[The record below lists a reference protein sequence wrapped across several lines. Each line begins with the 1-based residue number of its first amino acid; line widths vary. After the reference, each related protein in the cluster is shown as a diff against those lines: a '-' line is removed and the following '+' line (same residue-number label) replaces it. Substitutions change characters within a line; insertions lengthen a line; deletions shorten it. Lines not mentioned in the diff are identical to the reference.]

1 MNLKIRKME
10 EHDLA
15 PLYELLSDE
24 QVMKYLEPPYS
35 KEQTARFLER
45 AGLSEPPLIYAVEQD
60 GLFIG
65 YVIFHDY
72 DETGMEI
79 GWVLHPRCWGNGV
92 ASALTG
98 QLIERSR
105 ELNKQPV
112 IECVPGQETTRHIA
126 MKFGFDHEGRKDG
139 LDVFRLKR

>member
-1 MNLKIRKME
+1 MELKIRKME
-10 EHDLA
+10 EHDLG
-15 PLYELLSDE
+15 PLYELLSNE
-24 QVMKYLEPPYS
+24 QVMRYLEPPYS
-35 KEQTARFLER
+35 KEKTMRFLER
-45 AGLSEPPLIYAVEQD
+45 AGLSDPPLIYAVEQD

-79 GWVLHPRCWGNGV
+79 GWVLHPTLWGNGV

-105 ELNKQPV
+105 ELKKQPV
-112 IECVPGQETTRHIA
+112 IECVPEQETTRHLA
-126 MKFGFDHEGRKDG
+126 LKFGFEYEGSKDG
-139 LDVFRLKR
+139 VDVFRLKK

>member
-1 MNLKIRKME
+1 MELKIRKME
-10 EHDLA
+10 EHDLG
-15 PLYELLSDE
+15 PLHELLSNE
-24 QVMKYLEPPYS
+24 QVMRYLEPPYS
-35 KEQTARFLER
+35 KEKTTRFLER
-45 AGLSEPPLIYAVEQD
+45 AGLSDPPLIYAVEQD

-79 GWVLHPRCWGNGV
+79 GWVLHPTIWGNGV

-105 ELNKQPV
+105 ELKKQPV
-112 IECVPGQETTRHIA
+112 IECVPEQETTRHLA
-126 MKFGFDHEGRKDG
+126 LKFGFEYEGSKDG
-139 LDVFRLKR
+139 ADVFRLKK

>member
-1 MNLKIRKME
+1 MELKIRKME
-10 EHDLA
+10 EHDLT
-15 PLYELLSDE
+15 PLYELLSNE
-24 QVMKYLEPPYS
+24 QVMRYLEPPYS
-35 KEQTARFLER
+35 KEKTVRFLER
-45 AGLSEPPLIYAVEQD
+45 AGLSDPPLIYAVEQD

-79 GWVLHPRCWGNGV
+79 GWVLHPTIWGNGV

-105 ELNKQPV
+105 ELKKQPV
-112 IECVPGQETTRHIA
+112 IECVPEQETTRHLA
-126 MKFGFDHEGRKDG
+126 LKFGFEYEGSKDG
-139 LDVFRLKR
+139 VDVFRLKK

>member
-1 MNLKIRKME
+1 MELKIRKME

-15 PLYELLSDE
+15 PLYELLSNE
-24 QVMKYLEPPYS
+24 QVMRYLEPPYS
-35 KEQTARFLER
+35 KEKTVRFLER
-45 AGLSEPPLIYAVEQD
+45 AGLSDPPLIYAVEQD

-79 GWVLHPRCWGNGV
+79 GWVLHPTIWGNGV

-105 ELNKQPV
+105 ELKKQPV
-112 IECVPGQETTRHIA
+112 IECVPEQETTRHLA
-126 MKFGFDHEGRKDG
+126 LKFGFEYEGSKDG
-139 LDVFRLKR
+139 VDVFRLKK

>member
-1 MNLKIRKME
+1 MDLKIRRME
-10 EHDLA
+10 ERDLA
-15 PLYELLSDE
+15 PLHELLSDE
-24 QVMKYLEPPYS
+24 KVMRYLEAPYS
-35 KEQTARFLER
+35 KEKTARFLER
-45 AGLSEPPLIYAVEQD
+45 AGLSDPPLIYAVEKD

-79 GWVLHPRCWGNGV
+79 GWVLHPKCWGKGV

-105 ELNKQPV
+105 ELKKQPV
-112 IECVPGQETTRHIA
+112 IECVPEQETTRRLA
-126 MKFGFDHEGRKDG
+126 LKFGFDYEGRKDG
-139 LDVFRLKR
+139 IDVFRLKK

>member
-1 MNLKIRKME
+1 MELKIRKME
-10 EHDLA
+10 ERDLG
-15 PLYELLSDE
+15 PLYELLSNE
-24 QVMKYLEPPYS
+24 QVMRYLETPYS
-35 KEQTARFLER
+35 KEKTMRFLER
-45 AGLSEPPLIYAVEQD
+45 AGLSDPPLIYAVEQD

-79 GWVLHPRCWGNGV
+79 GWVLHPTIWGNGV

-105 ELNKQPV
+105 ELKKQPV
-112 IECVPGQETTRHIA
+112 IECVPEQETTRHLA
-126 MKFGFDHEGRKDG
+126 LKFGFEYEGSKDG
-139 LDVFRLKR
+139 ADVFRLKK